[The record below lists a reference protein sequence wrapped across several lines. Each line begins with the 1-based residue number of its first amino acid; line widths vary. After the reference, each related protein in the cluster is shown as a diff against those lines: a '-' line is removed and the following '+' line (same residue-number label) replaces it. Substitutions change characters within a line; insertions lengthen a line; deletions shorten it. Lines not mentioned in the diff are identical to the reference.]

1 MGLIDSGKAHWTPST
16 FNTVLHDRTI
26 GDYFD
31 EQVEKYRNR
40 SALRFSAYESLN
52 ISGVNWTYAVYQNKI
67 NEFAKALIA
76 AGFQKGD
83 HIAVWCINL
92 PEWIVLELA
101 CAKLGIVLVTMN
113 PALQPQEAKYILVK
127 SDVNAV
133 FVLSDFAKRSYVNE
147 LKAMRKDLPLLKM
160 IYTFNDFEDPET
172 ISYNKLLAGSKNIE
186 DDLLAQLQSLVTPS
200 DVFQIQFTSGTTGF
214 PKGAMLTHYHALNN
228 AFLTFNRWEICQDDI
243 IFSPLPLFH
252 TAGSILTAFASIT
265 VGATYITQPYFIPSD
280 AVSIMKRFG
289 VTHFGGVPTMLQGVL
304 NELEKSSEELKLNFF
319 ISGGAPVPR
328 TLAEKLEAKT
338 QAKGIVL
345 MGMTET
351 GGIFSST
358 GPADSKEQRAITSG
372 QPLPHTEVK
381 IIDPVTQ
388 KIQPCNT
395 PGEIVVRGYL
405 VMKGYYNME
414 EQTNEVLDMDGWLRT
429 GDLGLLDN
437 EGYLN
442 VIGRLKEMLIRGG
455 ENIYPREVEDFLITH
470 PKVAEAYVIG
480 VPDEYYGEVPAA
492 VIKLKENQ
500 QLPESE
506 LIAYCKGNLSHQK
519 TPVEVLF
526 VDSLPL
532 TASGKV
538 QKNELLKQ
546 YLLQKK

>member
-1 MGLIDSGKAHWTPST
+1 M
-16 FNTVLHDRTI
+16 
-26 GDYFD
+26 
-31 EQVEKYRNR
+31 NR

-52 ISGVNWTYAVYQNKI
+52 IANVNWTYADYQNKV
-67 NEFAKALIA
+67 NDLAKALIG
-76 AGFQKGD
+76 AGFQKGN
-83 HIAVWCINL
+83 HIAVWCINI

-113 PALQPQEAKYILVK
+113 PALQSQEAKYVLVK

-147 LKAMRKDLPLLKM
+147 LKAIRKDLPLLKT
-160 IYTFNDFEDPET
+160 IYTFNDSEDSET
-172 ISYNKLLAGSKNIE
+172 ISYNKLLAGSKDIT

-200 DVFQIQFTSGTTGF
+200 DIFQIQFTSGTTGF
-214 PKGAMLTHYHALNN
+214 PKGAMLTHHHALNN
-228 AFLTFNRWEICQDDI
+228 AFLIFNRWEISKDDI
-243 IFSPLPLFH
+243 LFSPLPLFH
-252 TAGSILTAFASIT
+252 TAGSILIAFASVT
-265 VGATYITQPYFIPSD
+265 VGATYITQPYFMPSD
-280 AVSIMKRFG
+280 AVAIIKKYG

-304 NELEKSSEELKLNFF
+304 NELEKSNEELKLTLFM
-319 ISGGAPVPR
+319 SGGAPVPKA
-328 TLAEKLEAKT
+328 LGEKLEAKMH
-338 QAKGIVL
+338 AKGVVL

-358 GPADSKEQRAITSG
+358 GPADSAEKRAITSG

-381 IIDPVTQ
+381 IIDPVTHE
-388 KIQPCNT
+388 IQPCNI

-429 GDLGLLDN
+429 GDIGLLDN

-442 VIGRLKEMLIRGG
+442 VMGRLKEMLIRGG

-470 PKVAEAYVIG
+470 PKVAEAHVIG

-500 QLPESE
+500 QLTESE
-506 LIAYCKGNLSHQK
+506 LKAYCKGNLSHQK
-519 TPVEVLF
+519 TPVEILF